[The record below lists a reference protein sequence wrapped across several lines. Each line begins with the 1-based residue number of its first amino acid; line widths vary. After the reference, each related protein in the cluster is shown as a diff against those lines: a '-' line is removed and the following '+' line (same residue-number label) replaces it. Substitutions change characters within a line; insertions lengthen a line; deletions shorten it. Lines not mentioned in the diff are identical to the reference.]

1 MWVGSGISS
10 YVILIATAWYM
21 KTRVG
26 EPNLAYHYQEPKA
39 HLQTRTKST
48 SANKNMNTVNNIS
61 KYIREGASRRSP
73 ETRRYSSNG
82 RRYSSRFSGP
92 GRRDLVDERRK
103 LLALVPDL
111 QPDKPPWFLGGSNP
125 SPQAVQPSKRATLKN
140 VGAPMH

>member
-1 MWVGSGISS
+1 
-10 YVILIATAWYM
+10 M

-73 ETRRYSSNG
+73 ETKRYSSN
-82 RRYSSRFSGP
+82 RLTRFSGP

-103 LLALVPDL
+103 LLALVPEL
-111 QPDKPPWFLGGSNP
+111 QPDKPP
-125 SPQAVQPSKRATLKN
+125 
-140 VGAPMH
+140 